1 MTIQQLQYVL
11 ALNQQRH
18 FVKAAEQANVTQPT
32 LTMQLK
38 KLEEELGYEIFNRTT
53 KPLTPTPMGLLVIE
67 HAQSIIQEIESL
79 KLVVQKEETNVSGT
93 IRIGIIPTLAP
104 YLLPLFLE
112 NLRKSYPQLKLV
124 ISEMQS
130 EVLIESLTNQ
140 LTDIGIIVT
149 PLEQKNLNETPLFYE
164 PFWFYGSEKHKLL
177 THSEIEA
184 KDIEEESFWILD
196 QGHCFRNQVLNICG
210 STSGIEGIDYKSGSI
225 ETLKRLVDNGDN
237 FTLIPELAILS
248 EAEMSKSRPF
258 KNPKPVREVSMVY
271 SKTFSKKGVLN
282 ALQDE
287 IIEALPD
294 SIKSI
299 KRKVRIKW
307 R

>member
-18 FVKAAEQANVTQPT
+18 FVKASEQANVTQPT

-53 KPLTPTPMGLLVIE
+53 KPLTPTPMGLKVIE
-67 HAQSIIQEIESL
+67 HAKSIMNEIDTL
-79 KLVVQKEETNVSGT
+79 KLVVQQEETAVIGT

-112 NLRKSYPQLKLV
+112 KFKTQYPNVELV

-130 EVLIESLTNQ
+130 DNLIESLINQ
-140 LTDIGIIVT
+140 NIDIGLIVT
-149 PLEQKNLNETPLFYE
+149 PLEQKNLIETPLFYE
-164 PFWFYGSEKHKLL
+164 PFWFYGSKKHKLL
-177 THSEIEA
+177 KQTEIEA

-210 STSGIEGIDYKSGSI
+210 NASGIKGIDYKSGSI
-225 ETLKRLVDNGDN
+225 ETLKRLVDNGNN
-237 FTLIPELAILS
+237 FTLVPQLAILS
-248 EAEMSKSRPF
+248 EEEMTKSRPF
-258 KNPKPVREVSMVY
+258 KNPMPVREVSMVY

-287 IIEALPD
+287 ITKALPD
-294 SIKSI
+294 SIKGI